1 MSDANTLLNR
11 AKSALIAHD
20 YALAARIYKNLIM
33 EEPDNVDYKI
43 QLGNLYTR
51 AGKDE
56 QALTIFQQINKIDSE
71 NLDVLIAIS
80 GIYRRQKKYEESVG
94 ILERALVMCRGSRKD
109 RAKISYNLGFT
120 YRQMENYDDAIHCF
134 EEVVEENP
142 SDVLANNHL
151 GAIYALQEKH
161 TKAIEAYNRGLK
173 YDSNHPI
180 LQFNI
185 AKSYAAI
192 GEKTKALGFY
202 EGALRSK
209 PGWTE
214 AIEAYSELLLAEN
227 KVNEAD
233 EVVTQALKIN
243 PDDVKM
249 HTAKGNVYNR
259 QSIFEDAET
268 EFKKALDVDES
279 YKNALTGLAHSL
291 ENQEKI
297 EEAIETILKAEKLHP
312 ADTKILRQSAHIHIS
327 AKKLDDAFAK
337 ISKLQEIDKND
348 VDALNL
354 LGQYYICSDDAQKA
368 ELCFAQIKKINPDY
382 NEVYRDWGE
391 RYIQIGNTE
400 KAEPYLQAAIQKNP
414 KDADAMVSLGELY
427 EKQNLMGK
435 ALQFYK
441 KARAADA
448 FNQRSKDASER
459 IMGDDENL
467 DKLDI
472 AGNEKNVDYDA
483 LFSGGKIDG
492 DFAELEAKSALPGE
506 TSALVES
513 EGAETAAQTE
523 VQPENV
529 EEAGE
534 PAIDEASAGE
544 PSSDE
549 TAAEEASNA
558 GPEFTAEGTEV
569 ADEEFDF
576 ENFGMNKLAE
586 ASSGVEDVDSVANLL
601 ATDENA
607 LDEGNPTDFD
617 ELIDDGAPLDEED
630 SAASDPEYIPLPDG
644 TEYLDDS
651 SSSVEVETPSAAK
664 REITEDS
671 LDKLE
676 EQIKRANEFAE
687 KANYAA
693 ESAWQAANRIA
704 DAVQAF
710 ESTKNIP
717 PEEKIPEP
725 AEAEPEITEP
735 ELTEN
740 LPPET
745 ENAEPETVEPEN
757 VEERHD
763 EVAEELTEEETP
775 AESHA
780 EENIEDDSLLDEDLL
795 SEEEKLAESEI
806 LDDNELEGEDELF
819 DDEIMEEEQMNEEYE
834 ETRAEKEAPKL
845 DDVTLRRAID
855 MLPSI
860 IAAIEDR
867 SVIYRFRAFLSM
879 FKTLREML
887 EYLPPEQRREF
898 MTSRNRLLLDYVI
911 SKLSGKPGLYAT
923 TKALLRSGLIHENP
937 ENKPSE
943 KEGIELVKEVL
954 ADLRELSEGLED
966 ETLRE
971 VLNAEADSLEKN
983 I

>member
-1 MSDANTLLNR
+1 MSDVNTLLKR

-20 YALAARIYKNLIM
+20 YALAAKIYKNLIM

-43 QLGNLYTR
+43 QLGNLYTK
-51 AGKDE
+51 AGKDD

-71 NLDVLIAIS
+71 NFDVLIAIS

-94 ILERALVMCRGSRKD
+94 ILERALVMCKGSSKD

-120 YRQMENYDDAIHCF
+120 YRQMGNYDDAIHCF

-161 TKAIEAYNRGLK
+161 SKAIEAYNRGLK
-173 YDSNHPI
+173 FDSNHPI

-192 GEKTKALGFY
+192 GDKTKALGFY
-202 EGALRSK
+202 EGALRAK

-214 AIEAYSELLLAEN
+214 AIEAYSELLLSEN

-279 YKNALTGLAHSL
+279 YKKALTGLAHSL
-291 ENQEKI
+291 ENQGKLD
-297 EEAIETILKAEKLHP
+297 EAIETIVKAEKLHP
-312 ADTKILRQSAHIHIS
+312 GDPKIMRQSAHIHIS
-327 AKKLDDAFAK
+327 ANKLEDALSK

-348 VDALNL
+348 VEALNL
-354 LGQYYICSDDAQKA
+354 LGQYYICNDDAQKT
-368 ELCFAQIKKINPDY
+368 EDCFAQIKRINPDY
-382 NEVYRDWGE
+382 NEVYGDWGE
-391 RYIQIGNTE
+391 RYIQKGNID

-414 KDADAMVSLGELY
+414 KDSDAMVSLGELY
-427 EKQNLMGK
+427 EKQNMLGK

-441 KARAADA
+441 KASAVDT

-459 IMGDDENL
+459 IMGDDANL
-467 DKLDI
+467 DKLDLP
-472 AGNEKNVDYDA
+472 GNEKNVDYDA
-483 LFSGGKIDG
+483 LFSGGKLDA
-492 DFAELEAKSALPGE
+492 DFTDLEANSLETSESPVLPEIDAGTGE
-506 TSALVES
+506 TVTE
-513 EGAETAAQTE
+513 AETGTT
-523 VQPENV
+523 
-529 EEAGE
+529 
-534 PAIDEASAGE
+534 
-544 PSSDE
+544 SDE
-549 TAAEEASNA
+549 TQPEISDAGKTEPLSDDSASFET
-558 GPEFTAEGTEV
+558 EFTAEETSEQ
-569 ADEEFDF
+569 DEGFDF
-576 ENFGMNKLAE
+576 DNFGMNKLAE
-586 ASSGVEDVDSVANLL
+586 ASSGVEDVESVANLL

-607 LDEGNPTDFD
+607 FDEGNPTDFD
-617 ELIDDGAPLDEED
+617 ELIDDGAPLDEEN
-630 SAASDPEYIPLPDG
+630 SVEPEFTPLPDG

-651 SSSVEVETPSAAK
+651 STSVEVETPGAAK
-664 REITEDS
+664 REISEDS
-671 LDKLE
+671 LDMLE

-704 DAVQAF
+704 DAVQVY
-710 ESTKNIP
+710 ESAKP
-717 PEEKIPEP
+717 AQPEEIPAP
-725 AEAEPEITEP
+725 ATPDA
-735 ELTEN
+735 
-740 LPPET
+740 ET
-745 ENAEPETVEPEN
+745 EEPVKSEPVISEPEN
-757 VEERHD
+757 VEERQD
-763 EVAEELTEEETP
+763 EVNMVEEQP
-775 AESHA
+775 
-780 EENIEDDSLLDEDLL
+780 EENATEAQPDDITEDDSFLDEDLL

-819 DDEIMEEEQMNEEYE
+819 DQEVMEEEQMNEEYE
-834 ETRAEKEAPKL
+834 ETTAVKEAPKV

-954 ADLRELSEGLED
+954 ADLRTLSEGLED
-966 ETLRE
+966 DTLRE

>member
-43 QLGNLYTR
+43 QLGNLYTK
-51 AGKDE
+51 AGKDD
-56 QALTIFQQINKIDSE
+56 QALTIFQQINKNNSE

-94 ILERALVMCRGSRKD
+94 ILERALVMCKGSPKD

-120 YRQMENYDDAIHCF
+120 YRQMGNYDDAILCF

-173 YDSNHPI
+173 FDSNHPI

-192 GEKTKALGFY
+192 GDKTKAFAFY
-202 EGALRSK
+202 EGALRAK

-214 AIEAYSELLLAEN
+214 AIEAYSELLLSEN
-227 KVNEAD
+227 KVTEAD
-233 EVVTQALKIN
+233 DVVTQALKIS

-259 QSIFEDAET
+259 QSIFESAES

-279 YKNALTGLAHSL
+279 YKNALTGLANSL
-291 ENQEKI
+291 ENQGKLD
-297 EEAIETILKAEKLHP
+297 EAIETIAKAEKLHP
-312 ADTKILRQSAHIHIS
+312 NDTKIMRQSAHIHIS
-327 AKKLDDAFAK
+327 ASRLDEAFSK
-337 ISKLQEIDKND
+337 ISKLNSLNKND
-348 VDALNL
+348 VDAINL
-354 LGQYYICSDDAQKA
+354 LGQYYICCDDAQKA
-368 ELCFAQIKKINPDY
+368 EDCFAQIKRINPDY
-382 NEVYRDWGE
+382 NDVYRDWGK
-391 RYIQIGNTE
+391 RYIQKGNID

-414 KDADAMVSLGELY
+414 KDSDAMVSLGELY
-427 EKQNLMGK
+427 EKQNMMGK

-441 KARAADA
+441 KASATDV

-459 IMGDDENL
+459 IMGDDANL
-467 DKLDI
+467 DKLDLP
-472 AGNEKNVDYDA
+472 GNERNVDYDA
-483 LFSGGKIDG
+483 LFSGGKLDAA
-492 DFAELEAKSALPGE
+492 FAEVETEQETEPDGEKESPELSATEASTTG
-506 TSALVES
+506 S
-513 EGAETAAQTE
+513 EAE
-523 VQPENV
+523 PEKN
-529 EEAGE
+529 
-534 PAIDEASAGE
+534 DEAQSEA
-544 PSSDE
+544 SDE
-549 TAAEEASNA
+549 EKAAPLDDNGANDEV
-558 GPEFTAEGTEV
+558 EFTAEESDDS
-569 ADEEFDF
+569 DEEFNFD
-576 ENFGMNKLAE
+576 NFGMNKLAK
-586 ASSGVEDVDSVANLL
+586 ASSGVEDVESVANLL
-601 ATDENA
+601 ASDENA
-607 LDEGNPTDFD
+607 LDEGDPTDFD

-630 SAASDPEYIPLPDG
+630 VVEEAFSPLPDG

-651 SSSVEVETPSAAK
+651 NSSVEVETPSAAK
-664 REITEDS
+664 REISEDS
-671 LDKLE
+671 LDMLE

-704 DAVQAF
+704 DAVQVY
-710 ESTKNIP
+710 ESAKP
-717 PEEKIPEP
+717 AQPEEIPEP
-725 AEAEPEITEP
+725 AMPEAETPEP
-735 ELTEN
+735 EN
-740 LPPET
+740 
-745 ENAEPETVEPEN
+745 VEPEN
-757 VEERHD
+757 VEERQD
-763 EVAEELTEEETP
+763 ELNMIEEQPEEEKADEAHP
-775 AESHA
+775 
-780 EENIEDDSLLDEDLL
+780 EEISEDDSLFDEDLL

-806 LDDNELEGEDELF
+806 LDDNELEGDDELF
-819 DDEIMEEEQMNEEYE
+819 GEEIMEEEQMNEENE
-834 ETRAEKEAPKL
+834 DTAAEKEAPKL
-845 DDVTLRRAID
+845 DDLTLRRAID

-954 ADLRELSEGLED
+954 ANLRTLSEGLED
-966 ETLRE
+966 DTLRE
-971 VLNAEADSLEKN
+971 VLNKEADSLEKN